1 MRRQATARHRGAN
14 LRARTRAHASLTVPT
29 LHLHDGRAQSRA
41 ARPSRLL
48 RPSRTRAY
56 ARRGSLEG
64 TPLPFDVMIL
74 VGPGRG
80 VSSRLLEYETGS
92 QRGRVASPLA
102 TYLVMGPEPARGG
115 DDDEQAARPGDASS
129 PIRAGVRVGGLGHVL
144 A

>member
-29 LHLHDGRAQSRA
+29 LHHHDARARSRA

-64 TPLPFDVMIL
+64 TPPPFDVMIL

-80 VSSRLLEYETGS
+80 APVPNAYFFRAHAQGEVHSLEGTPPPSR
-92 QRGRVASPLA
+92 
-102 TYLVMGPEPARGG
+102 
-115 DDDEQAARPGDASS
+115 
-129 PIRAGVRVGGLGHVL
+129 
-144 A
+144 